1 MGSLTSFIPTC
12 TCNNIQPEDENN
24 ETLENIEN
32 DIDDL
37 KKDYIYLKERM
48 NRMEIDMKSNNN
60 LMMQKIDNLETKIE
74 NKIDIMEG
82 KMTNKFD
89 LLLMTINN
97 KK

>member
-1 MGSLTSFIPTC
+1 MGSLTSLIPTC
-12 TCNNIQPEDENN
+12 TCNNIQPENEN
-24 ETLENIEN
+24 LENIEN

-37 KKDYIYLKERM
+37 KKDYIYLKERI
-48 NRMEIDMKSNNN
+48 NRMEIEMKSNNN

-89 LLLMTINN
+89 LILMTINN

>member
-1 MGSLTSFIPTC
+1 MGSLTSIIPTC
-12 TCNNIQPEDENN
+12 TCNNIQTEDEGNDN
-24 ETLENIEN
+24 LENLEN

-37 KKDYIYLKERM
+37 KKDYIYLKERI
-48 NRMEIDMKSNNN
+48 NRIEIEMKSNNN

>member
-12 TCNNIQPEDENN
+12 TCNQIESEDNQN
-24 ETLENIEN
+24 LENIET
-32 DIDDL
+32 DIDEL
-37 KKDYIYLKERM
+37 KRDYVYLKERI
-48 NRMEIDMKSNNN
+48 NRIEIEMKSNNN
-60 LMMQKIDNLETKIE
+60 LIIQKFDNLEVKIE

-82 KMTNKFD
+82 KMENKFD

>member
-12 TCNNIQPEDENN
+12 TCNQIEAEDNQN
-24 ETLENIEN
+24 LENIET
-32 DIDDL
+32 DIDEL
-37 KKDYIYLKERM
+37 KRDYVYLKERI
-48 NRMEIDMKSNNN
+48 NRIEIEMKSNNN
-60 LMMQKIDNLETKIE
+60 LIIQKFDNLEVKIE

-82 KMTNKFD
+82 KMENKFD

>member
-1 MGSLTSFIPTC
+1 MGSLSSFIPTC
-12 TCNNIQPEDENN
+12 TCNNVQPEDEGNN
-24 ETLENIEN
+24 LENLEN

-37 KKDYIYLKERM
+37 KKDYIYLKERI
-48 NRMEIDMKSNNN
+48 NRMEIEMKSNNN
-60 LMMQKIDNLETKIE
+60 LIIQKFDNLETKIE
-74 NKIDIMEG
+74 NKIDIMDG